1 MDLTYFLYLLIL
13 GDLLILTFVY
23 VLFSELVHKL
33 VTNILLSVV
42 VYVSIGV
49 SFSTSHRSRSAKEIA
64 GRLAIDI
71 ELVQVISC

>member
-23 VLFSELVHKL
+23 VLFSELVHEL
-33 VTNILLSVV
+33 MTNILLSVV

-49 SFSTSHRSRSAKEIA
+49 SFSTSH
-64 GRLAIDI
+64 
-71 ELVQVISC
+71 